1 MRRFSSYGPPDRDLH
16 YYAPRTE
23 LIDSAYRQL
32 VGDNPHKS
40 GHYITV
46 WAPRQ
51 TGKSWL
57 MQQIL
62 FRLQK
67 ESRFDVLKLNLEN
80 LKDKTDAGD
89 IINNLAKKIGEGLGK
104 EFPKIKNQDDFQ
116 EIFKKDVLDRPLILI
131 LDEFDS
137 LADTGLSAIVS
148 AFRNIYM
155 SRNDETDLATDQK
168 TYLLHSVALIG
179 IRSAMGIEN
188 IKGSPFN
195 VQRSLPIPNLSYE
208 EVNGMF
214 QWYNEDSGQTIEQEV
229 IDRIFAE
236 TNGQPGLTCWF
247 GELVTETYNS
257 DKPAAIT
264 SQQFEEVLAA
274 AVKILPNNNILNI
287 ISKANQEP
295 HKQVVLE
302 LFKTDRKMEFTYDN
316 TRLNHLYMNGV
327 ITYEEENRTEYYVK
341 FSSSFVQKR
350 LFNYFSHE
358 YFSNLGSLVEPYKD
372 LNDVIS
378 DSQLNIR
385 GILTLYQDYLKAN
398 SDWLFKSAPRRS
410 DMRIYEAIFHFNLFA
425 YLNEFLKTPGGRI
438 VPEFPTGNGKIDL
451 IIRYANQI
459 YGLELKSFTNTHNYR
474 NALKQAATYAHRLN
488 LDQIHLVF
496 FVESISPELRQTY
509 ETPHTPDNQT
519 ITVLPCFIETG
530 S

>member
-1 MRRFSSYGPPDRDLH
+1 MRRFSSYGPPDREVH
-16 YYAPRTE
+16 YYAPRSE
-23 LIDSAYRQL
+23 LIESAYKL
-32 VGDNPHKS
+32 LMGDNPEKS

-62 FRLQK
+62 FRLKK

-80 LKDKTDAGD
+80 LKDKLEAEEIID
-89 IINNLAKKIGEGLGK
+89 ILAKKIGEGIGK
-104 EFPKIKNQDDFQ
+104 EFPKIKSQDDFQ
-116 EIFKKDVLDRPLILI
+116 EIFKKGVLDRPLILI

-137 LADTGLSAIVS
+137 LADAGLSAIVS

-155 SRNDETDLATDQK
+155 SRNDETELRTEQK

-188 IKGSPFN
+188 MKGSPFN
-195 VQRSLPIPNLSYE
+195 VQRSLPIPNLSYQ

-214 QWYNEDSGQTIEQEV
+214 QWYSEESGQMVEQEV
-229 IDRIFAE
+229 IDRIFSE

-247 GELVTETYNS
+247 GELLTETYNS
-257 DKPAAIT
+257 DKQSAIT
-264 SQQFEEVLAA
+264 IQHFEEVLAA

-287 ISKANQEP
+287 VSKSNQEP
-295 HKQVVLE
+295 FKQVVLE

-316 TRLNHLYMNGV
+316 NRLNYLYMNGV

-341 FSSSFVQKR
+341 FSSPFVQKR

-358 YFSNLGSLVEPYKD
+358 FFSNLGSLVEPYKD

-398 SDWLFKSAPRRS
+398 SEWLFKSVPRRS

-425 YLNEFLKTPGGRI
+425 YLNEFLKSTGGRV

-451 IIRYANQI
+451 IIHYANQI

-474 NALKQAATYAHRLN
+474 NALNQAARYAHRLK
-488 LDQIHLVF
+488 LKHIHLVF
-496 FVESISPELRQTY
+496 FVESIDRDTRQTY
-509 ETPHTPDNQT
+509 EAPHTPENQT
-519 ITVLPCFIETG
+519 VTVHPIFVETG
-530 S
+530 A